1 MMNVKLDRRQ
11 FIQGSLVAATA
22 IGTTG
27 LFGCGSNDNIDD
39 PVAPAELVQPP
50 VLRSVNGLLS
60 TVFNV
65 GYAESIVQTPI
76 GNTNTR
82 LRTWNGFLGGTTL
95 RVKPGD
101 RLVIVLNNKLPP
113 NSDPIPPDD
122 NTPHHFNSINL
133 HTHGLHVSPDQDNV
147 LLSLMPGDSFTFTYD
162 IPTNHPAGTF
172 WYHAHKH
179 GATAM
184 HLFSG
189 MAGLL
194 IVEGEVDNDA
204 AVAAATDLDF
214 VIEEINLNGLV
225 SSPPTPPPSLYQ
237 VPDYTSPS
245 PFNSKDSFFLVNGKY
260 QPRLKVAPGRTVRLR
275 VLNASAR
282 NTMPLSVGG
291 GVMTLISLDGITL
304 PLAKTLNS
312 LTLGPGNRADII
324 LRFDAE
330 GSFQFKKSAFTN
342 GGGSPNPEATLAWID
357 VAGANQNMTLPTRLT
372 TPAQLPTILSGEVTE
387 SRTLVYA
394 MSNSGGPIIG
404 GQGAANFTINGVRFD
419 PDVVNQTI
427 PLNAVVEWTLQ
438 NTGMAIHSHH
448 IHINPFQVIA
458 TSTGQLNGFPLT
470 EPVWLD
476 TVDIPAMGSVTVRQ
490 RFVDFK
496 GRFVLHC
503 HVLVHEDI
511 GMMQLVK
518 VV

>member
-1 MMNVKLDRRQ
+1 MMDVKCDRRQ

-27 LFGCGSNDNIDD
+27 LLGCGSNDDI
-39 PVAPAELVQPP
+39 APAVFDQPP
-50 VLRSVNGLLS
+50 VLRSANGVLS

-65 GYAESIVQTPI
+65 GYAEISVQTPK
-76 GNTNTR
+76 GNRNTK

-101 RLVIVLNNKLPP
+101 RLIIVLNNKLPP
-113 NSDPIPPDD
+113 NTDPLPPDH

-133 HTHGLHVSPDQDNV
+133 HTHGLHVSPNQDNV
-147 LLSLMPGDSFTFTYD
+147 LLSLMPGDSYTYTYD
-162 IPTNHPAGTF
+162 IPANHPAGTF

-194 IVEGEVDNDA
+194 IVEGEVDKDP

-214 VIEEINLNGLV
+214 VIEEINLKGLALE
-225 SSPPTPPPSLYQ
+225 PPAAPPAPYQ
-237 VPDYTSPS
+237 VPEYTTPQ
-245 PFNSKDSFFLVNGKY
+245 PFQNKDSFFLVNGKY
-260 QPRLKVAPGRTVRLR
+260 QPRLQVAPGRTVRLR

-282 NTMPLSVGG
+282 NAMPISVDGAMLT
-291 GVMTLISLDGITL
+291 VISLDGITL
-304 PLAKTLNS
+304 PMAKTLSS
-312 LTLGPGNRADII
+312 LTLAPGNRADII

-330 GSFQFKKSAFTN
+330 GSFQLKKGAFTN
-342 GGGSPNPEATLAWID
+342 GAGNPNPQATLAWID
-357 VAGANQNMTLPTRLT
+357 VSGPNQHMSLPTRLT
-372 TPAQLPTILSGEVTE
+372 TPAQLPTILPSEVTE
-387 SRTLVYA
+387 KRSLVYE
-394 MSNSGGPIIG
+394 MPDTGGPVIG
-404 GQGAANFTINGVRFD
+404 GQVAPNFTINGVRFD
-419 PDVVNQTI
+419 PAVINQTI

-438 NTGMAIHSHH
+438 NNGAAFHSHH

-476 TVDIPAMGSVTVRQ
+476 TVGIPALGSVTVRQ

-496 GRFVLHC
+496 GSFVLHC

-511 GMMQLVK
+511 GMMALVK